1 MPRVRGMRPGRGASK
16 SSMNAWI
23 AGICVALVA
32 GAVRAGEPAP
42 VGAPNPKSATADDP
56 KDASEITLTLDAV
69 DRVRAPSSGPGL
81 GYLAGRALAHQGDL
95 ELFDVVFV
103 IDTSG
108 STAEAS
114 GIGEGSGWLK
124 QLGVSVSRAE
134 SILGAEVAAIE
145 SLLDGFDPRT
155 TRVGLVSFAGELD
168 PRVDSAWVE
177 APLTSDYREL
187 RRALEDRMLVDPEG
201 GTNLRAGLLRGGVE
215 VLGTRSA
222 ESRPRRNAGRHLVVL
237 TDGLPTLPQGDPEGG
252 AIRAARSLAK
262 RGVRVHVFEIG
273 AASRARSRSGEKV
286 ADLTHGEHHTV
297 TDISKLAPLL
307 GEIEFRALRELRVTN
322 LSTGATALELL
333 KDPDG
338 GYAALL
344 PVIAGKNRVEILA
357 IASDGRQRRI
367 EREMVFGDVDLDVL
381 QRERL
386 ERLLALQA
394 GEDARK
400 NAAKQK
406 TLTVQPEPEKP

>member
-1 MPRVRGMRPGRGASK
+1 MPPVRGMRSGRGASN

-23 AGICVALVA
+23 AGLCVALVA
-32 GAVRAGEPAP
+32 GAVRAAEPAP
-42 VGAPNPKSATADDP
+42 LPTADP
-56 KDASEITLTLDAV
+56 KGASEITLTLDAV
-69 DRVRAPSSGPGL
+69 DRVRAPAAEPGL
-81 GYLAGRALAHQGDL
+81 GYVSGRALAHQGEL

-114 GIGEGSGWLK
+114 GVGEGSGWLK
-124 QLGVSVSRAE
+124 RMPGVPVSRTE

-155 TRVGLVSFAGELD
+155 TRVGLVSFAGEMD

-177 APLTSDYREL
+177 APLTSDFREL
-187 RRALEDRMLVDPEG
+187 RKALEDRLLVDPEG
-201 GTNLRAGLLRGGVE
+201 GTNLRAGLLRGGIE

-237 TDGLPTLPQGDPEGG
+237 TDGLPTLPERDPEGG

-273 AASRARSRSGEKV
+273 AASRARSRSGAKV
-286 ADLTHGEHHTV
+286 ASITHGEHHTV
-297 TDISKLAPLL
+297 TDIAKLAPLL

-322 LSTGATALELL
+322 LSTGAAALELV

-344 PVIAGKNRVEILA
+344 PVIAGMNRVEVVA
-357 IASDGRQRRI
+357 IASDGRERRL
-367 EREMVFGDVDLDVL
+367 EREIVFSDTELAPP
-381 QRERL
+381 QRARL

-394 GEDARK
+394 GADARR

-406 TLTVQPEPEKP
+406 SLTIQPEPEKPQAGDN